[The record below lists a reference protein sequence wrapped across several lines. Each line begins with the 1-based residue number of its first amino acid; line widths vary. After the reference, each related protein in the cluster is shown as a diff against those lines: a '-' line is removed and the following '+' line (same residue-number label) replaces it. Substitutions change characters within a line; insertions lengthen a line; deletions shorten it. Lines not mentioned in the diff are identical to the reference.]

1 MGARGRIATLAV
13 LGFGQIVAW
22 GGTFYLPAV
31 LAEPIAR
38 DTGWNLSWVVGGLS
52 AGMLVSGLVSPSV
65 GMLVQRHGGR
75 PVLAAGSAVLALGLL
90 LLAAAPGL
98 GTYLLGWL
106 VLGVGMGAGLYDPAF
121 AALGRLY
128 GKEARTAITTLTL
141 IAGFASTL
149 CWPFSAWVLHLEGWR
164 ITCLAYAALDLCVA
178 LPLYWLVLPREER
191 LATRSVRRA
200 TDGEAGSARSG
211 AALFVIVA
219 LVLTLASII
228 WSAIS
233 VNLLTLLR
241 GLGLPAQTAV
251 ALGTALGPSQVAA
264 RLLDLFAARLVAPA
278 WEMVASTLLVAA
290 GIGLLSAGPGAVA
303 AGVILYGA
311 GTGLR
316 SILRGTLP
324 LALFGAEGYALLMGR
339 LALPI
344 LIAQSAAPSLGAI
357 ILDHAGAMGL
367 ETALFWAAVANIGL
381 AALLLPMA
389 AHGSRAS
396 ATSPP
401 QARQTSNANRPKN

>member
-1 MGARGRIATLAV
+1 MGGNSRLAILTV
-13 LGFGQIVAW
+13 LGLGQIVAW

-38 DTGWNLSWVVGGLS
+38 ATGWPLSWVVGGLS
-52 AGMLVSGLVSPSV
+52 AGMLVSGLVSPYV
-65 GMLVQRHGGR
+65 GVLVERHGGR
-75 PVLAAGSAVLALGLL
+75 PVLAASSAVLALGLL
-90 LLAAAPGL
+90 LLGAAPGL
-98 GTYLLGWL
+98 GVYMLGWL

-128 GKEARTAITTLTL
+128 GSEARTAITTLTL

-149 CWPFSAWVLHLEGWR
+149 CWPFSALVLHLGGWR
-164 ITCLAYAALDLCVA
+164 MTCLAYAALNLCLA
-178 LPLYWLVLPREER
+178 LPLYWFVLPREER
-191 LATRSVRRA
+191 RAAVPVRR
-200 TDGEAGSARSG
+200 TKPAGARSARSG
-211 AALFVIVA
+211 AALFVMVA
-219 LVLTLASII
+219 LVLTLASVI
-228 WSAIS
+228 WSAVS

-278 WEMVASTLLVAA
+278 WEMVVSTLLVAT
-290 GIGLLSAGPGAVA
+290 GIGLLSGGAGIVA

-324 LALFGAEGYALLMGR
+324 LALFGAEGYAVLMGR
-339 LALPI
+339 LARPVLV
-344 LIAQSAAPSLGAI
+344 AQSAAPALGAV
-357 ILDHAGAMGL
+357 ILDHAGAAGL
-367 ETALFWAAVANIGL
+367 ERALFWAAVANVGV
-381 AALLLPMA
+381 AATATATPGA
-389 AHGSRAS
+389 AR
-396 ATSPP
+396 
-401 QARQTSNANRPKN
+401 